1 MRIQHK
7 PGDAIEVDWAGD
19 TIPIFDSVTGEQSK
33 AYLFVAVLPCS
44 YFAYAEVCGVSA
56 Q

>member
-1 MRIQHK
+1 MDGALCLSIM
-7 PGDAIEVDWAGD
+7 G
-19 TIPIFDSVTGEQSK
+19 FSCYFVTGEQSK

-44 YFAYAEVCGVSA
+44 YFAYAEVYGVSA